1 MRNRTTLFYHRLTAL
16 SSPIPKAHF
25 HRPCS
30 CNANIA
36 LLHPTLPDHINSHIL
51 MSSTPLPMATR
62 ESSLGFF
69 HLLPDSLI
77 IEGILTL
84 LTPKDLCLLSQV
96 SRYLH
101 IFARNDLLW
110 RRLFFAKRGRRSTR
124 LVYRGSWLLTYLFPG
139 PEHDE
144 ACSIHPLVT
153 RPTQIQGV
161 SSDYLHQQWLRSSM
175 YFGHFYPP
183 PPMPPTPAI
192 GGNRPVNPTIPV
204 ENYQDLDSVTFYRR
218 YAYPNRPV
226 MVQNS
231 GVDLWPA
238 WEQWTL
244 DALAAKHGNT
254 LFRVSNIDSN
264 TVPSFDLCFKDFLH
278 YLRYNRDQDPL
289 YLFDPRFADI
299 VPEMGT
305 AYEVPMY
312 FKVDF
317 FSLLK
322 EDARPPY
329 RWILIGP
336 QRTGAPWHIDPSG
349 TSAWNTLLSGHKRWA
364 LYPPHMVPPGH
375 DPTSPKRMSS
385 VEWYL
390 DVYPFLS
397 PEVRPIEIVQHP
409 GQTIYVPSG
418 WWHMVLN
425 LDDTVAVTQN
435 FADETNIC
443 QVKRALRMN
452 RNETVQVERWE
463 AIARELPALRP
474 DLALA
479 IQSSPEDQLLAQLKR
494 QTSWLEPS
502 SPDSLPKWQE
512 RVRHVLQHHINNAD
526 PMEITLIR
534 AGQNLCFLSSAWF
547 VKFFTPF
554 HDGHESFLSE
564 VRSNLILLDTAEAR
578 AQHHVLSSPKML
590 GYGYLLNADQAA
602 PLDWRWPYVVMENEL
617 CQESSER
624 TSDSQLVAAK
634 EYMPEDKS
642 GYVDLLLP
650 ILRVLQ
656 YFHTLDPAFLAERD
670 HGHTPSSGRE
680 SVPYVAQSLQSAV
693 AKHYRWRAFPKH
705 LLESLPDYLP
715 KDAKEVFD
723 PARGDPVATI
733 IHGDVNPGNILG
745 RLGPAQTIPGAVSNE
760 KSPPVE
766 PVTSPQIGQQAFQP
780 TSLIDFGDA
789 VFQGDPLIDIV
800 SVFITILNCR
810 QDLGLCSFL
819 LEYWRSLSK
828 INAPL
833 SVGARL
839 ARRCMW
845 HVLLWPS
852 EGLSAHLVRCV
863 PEIGEMSTWEQVEE
877 AIFGWWSSL

>member
-1 MRNRTTLFYHRLTAL
+1 
-16 SSPIPKAHF
+16 
-25 HRPCS
+25 
-30 CNANIA
+30 
-36 LLHPTLPDHINSHIL
+36 

-244 DALAAKHGNT
+244 DALAAK
-254 LFRVSNIDSN
+254 
-264 TVPSFDLCFKDFLH
+264 
-278 YLRYNRDQDPL
+278 
-289 YLFDPRFADI
+289 
-299 VPEMGT
+299 
-305 AYEVPMY
+305 VPMY

-349 TSAWNTLLSGHKRWA
+349 T
-364 LYPPHMVPPGH
+364 
-375 DPTSPKRMSS
+375 
-385 VEWYL
+385 
-390 DVYPFLS
+390 
-397 PEVRPIEIVQHP
+397 
-409 GQTIYVPSG
+409 SG

-766 PVTSPQIGQQAFQP
+766 PVTSLQIGQQAFQP